1 MQVILVDP
9 TDDTMFASWYR
20 VYAAGVTHDR
30 VDVPLYSMDEFR
42 LMLSED
48 PKTRPW
54 GREVAAAVRD
64 DEVVGG
70 SFIDWPERDNLN
82 HGEFLLAVPAPL
94 RGQGIG
100 AALYDHAIAR
110 LAERGRTTLATSVD
124 QPIDGPEQPAVGFLT
139 RRGFSRVNIEMRRTL
154 DLPLLDGRLDEL
166 HEKAARASS
175 EYRSLTWVGHCPDE
189 YAEQYTRL
197 KSLLSSQA
205 PLGQSGY
212 QQEVWDLD
220 RLRGE
225 EKLLDQ
231 QGRTPIT
238 TVAIAPDGSLAG
250 HTQLMIPKD
259 DDGRVFQWD
268 TLILPEHR
276 GHRLGLL
283 LKVINLR
290 RLIEEDPSRTR
301 VQTWNAVQNGP
312 MNSVN
317 NELGFRSVEES
328 QEWERHLVTT

>member
-20 VYAAGVTHDR
+20 VYAAGVTYGR

-42 LMLSED
+42 VMLSED
-48 PKTRPW
+48 PKVRPW
-54 GREVAAAVRD
+54 GREIAVAVRD
-64 DEVVGG
+64 GEVVGG
-70 SFIDWPERDNLN
+70 SFIDWPERDNLD

-94 RGQGIG
+94 RGRGIG

-110 LAERGRTTLATSVD
+110 LADRGRTMLATSVD

-139 RRGFSRVNIEMRRTL
+139 RRGFTRVNIEMRRTL
-154 DLPLLDGRLDEL
+154 DLPLPDGRLDEL
-166 HEKAARASS
+166 HEKAAQASS
-175 EYRSLTWVGHCPDE
+175 DYRSLTWVGHCPDE

-205 PLGQSGY
+205 PLGESGY

-231 QGRTPIT
+231 QSRTPVT

-283 LKVINLR
+283 LKVLNLR

>member
-9 TDDTMFASWYR
+9 TDDSMFASWYR
-20 VYAAGVTHDR
+20 AYHAGVTHDR
-30 VDVPLYSMDEFR
+30 VDVPVFSMDEFR
-42 LMLSED
+42 LMLLED

-54 GREVAAAVRD
+54 GREIAVAVRD
-64 DEVVGG
+64 GEVVGG
-70 SFIDWPERDNLN
+70 SFIDWPERDNLE
-82 HGEFLLAVPAPL
+82 HGEFLIGVPAPL
-94 RGQGIG
+94 RDQGIG
-100 AALYDHAIAR
+100 AALYEHAIAR
-110 LAERGRTTLATSVD
+110 LSDRGRTTIATSVN
-124 QPIDGPEQPAVGFLT
+124 QPIEGDEQPAVGFLT

-154 DLPLLDGRLDEL
+154 ELPVPGGRLDDL
-166 HEKAARASS
+166 LDKATVASS
-175 EYRSLTWVGHCPDE
+175 GYRTRTWVGHCPDE
-189 YAEQYTRL
+189 YAEQYTNL

-205 PLGQSGY
+205 PLGESGY
-212 QQEVWDLD
+212 QQEVWDID

-231 QGRTPIT
+231 QGRTPVT
-238 TVAIAPDGSLAG
+238 TVAIAPDDSLAG

-259 DDGRVFQWD
+259 DDGRAFQWD

-290 RLIEEDPSRTR
+290 RMIDEDPSRTR
-301 VQTWNAVQNGP
+301 VHTWNAVQNGP
-312 MNSVN
+312 MNAVN

-328 QEWERHLVTT
+328 QEWERHLVVN